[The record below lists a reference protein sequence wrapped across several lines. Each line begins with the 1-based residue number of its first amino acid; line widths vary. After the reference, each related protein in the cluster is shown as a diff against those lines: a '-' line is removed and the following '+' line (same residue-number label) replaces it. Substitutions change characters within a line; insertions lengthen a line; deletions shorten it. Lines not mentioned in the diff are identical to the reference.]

1 MIKHP
6 TTLFTRHC
14 HSLPALLLA
23 LGLGFAPMTHAI
35 NFDDSDGDGI
45 IDEYDPDP
53 NDGPLG
59 DLDHDGISN
68 MIEECFGTDPNNPD
82 SDGDSVPDGEELYGG
97 TPLEL
102 CTNPLDTDGDG
113 IPDALDTDD
122 DNDGIPTRDEA
133 GKYGFTDG
141 NDGSSWDDPDH
152 DGLPNYRDTDSDND
166 GKPDS
171 MEWGWGFDKVEFTR
185 EQILQFAHDLKIH
198 GYNTRLKLGI
208 HDFPDHDGDGI
219 PDVLDAWDEDGPTGD
234 ADQDGLSNMF
244 ETFIGTD
251 PFNRDT
257 DADGLWDNEE
267 VADDDG
273 DGDYDL
279 DDFDDDGIIDVLDA
293 DDDNDGAPTFW
304 ERTDADGDGIPD
316 YHDPD
321 SYGNYR
327 PQDDGPDCTPGQIP
341 DGSPDQQYCVDRD
354 CDGIVDAEENPQEF
368 YVGGTNPSVWDV
380 IAKVFTG
387 DFPDHVQ
394 PPGSTQPALYDGQC
408 ALDDYDCDGVVNY
421 IDPDWTDGP
430 GENGQGDPMCNYFN

>member
-1 MIKHP
+1 MIKNP
-6 TTLFTRHC
+6 TSVLSRHC
-14 HSLPALLLA
+14 RPLPALLLA

-68 MIEECFGTDPNNPD
+68 MIEECFGTDPNNRD

-133 GKYGFTDG
+133 GHYGFTDG
-141 NDGSSWDDPDH
+141 NDSSSWDDPDH

-185 EQILQFAHDLKIH
+185 EQILQFAHDFKIH

-257 DADGLWDNEE
+257 DGDGLWDNEE

-279 DDFDDDGIIDVLDA
+279 DDSMMTASSMYWTQTTTTTGRPPSGSAPMRTGTASRITTIRIPMAITGPRTTDPTAPPDRSRTAPQTSSTAWTGIATASSTPRKIPRNSMSV
-293 DDDNDGAPTFW
+293 APTH
-304 ERTDADGDGIPD
+304 P
-316 YHDPD
+316 
-321 SYGNYR
+321 S
-327 PQDDGPDCTPGQIP
+327 
-341 DGSPDQQYCVDRD
+341 
-354 CDGIVDAEENPQEF
+354 
-368 YVGGTNPSVWDV
+368 GT
-380 IAKVFTG
+380 
-387 DFPDHVQ
+387 
-394 PPGSTQPALYDGQC
+394 
-408 ALDDYDCDGVVNY
+408 
-421 IDPDWTDGP
+421 
-430 GENGQGDPMCNYFN
+430 